1 MRSPVG
7 ARTLLRNAFIASS
20 LLGIVQSR
28 AHAQRGLVPTPES
41 ILGFT
46 VGADFKLA
54 TYDES
59 MKYFSALAASSNRVK
74 LIDVGR
80 TATGH
85 AWTLV
90 LISSPENLANIARLK
105 EIAQRLAHPE
115 NLTDAQAR
123 ALAREGKAFV
133 DISGGLH
140 ASEIAG
146 SQHTIQLA
154 YDIVAHPDS
163 APIKAI
169 LDNTVLLLWPSINP
183 DGQNIVVNWYR
194 ENVGTPY
201 EVSPLHELYQK
212 YVGHDN
218 NRDGYMLNVVESR
231 VVARTWRE
239 WEPQIIY
246 VQHQVAPFP
255 TRIWLPP
262 FAEPIAPRVAGLMS
276 REVNTIG
283 MTIAQQL

>member
-1 MRSPVG
+1 MTTRLAVLRFFSPNMRTPDF
-7 ARTLLRNAFIASS
+7 ARTLLRNALVVSS
-20 LLGIVQSR
+20 LLGIAQSPVE
-28 AHAQRGLVPTPES
+28 AQRAAIPTPES
-41 ILGFT
+41 ILGFA

-74 LIDVGR
+74 LIDVGK

-85 AWTLV
+85 PWTLV
-90 LISSPENLANIARLK
+90 LISSPENLAKIDRLK
-105 EIAQRLAHPE
+105 EIARRLAHPE
-115 NLTDAQAR
+115 NLTDDQAR
-123 ALAREGKAFV
+123 ALSREGKAFV

-154 YDIVAHPDS
+154 YNIVAHPDS

-194 ENVGTPY
+194 EVVGTPY
-201 EVSPLHELYQK
+201 EVSPLHE
-212 YVGHDN
+212 
-218 NRDGYMLNVVESR
+218 
-231 VVARTWRE
+231 
-239 WEPQIIY
+239 
-246 VQHQVAPFP
+246 
-255 TRIWLPP
+255 
-262 FAEPIAPRVAGLMS
+262 
-276 REVNTIG
+276 
-283 MTIAQQL
+283 